1 MSPTPNR
8 SRLLPGFVLATV
20 VICLTLFTPARA
32 GAQVGLLPPSY
43 PEDMGLANSLAFSP
57 DGKLLACGCCGP
69 YNDIKDYDI
78 LQIWDVATGRET
90 ARLKTY
96 GFAAFSPDGKTL
108 AGRGDKGRLQLWEAQ
123 SHRIRL
129 DDEAGPYF
137 NVLAFSPD
145 SRLLLTGND
154 SPQFTLR
161 DAGYGTVLYE
171 EKLPVTVLSRGTVTI
186 QCPIFIYDARF
197 APDGK
202 EIALA
207 VTTLGAVS
215 KPSQIYLGQIIRD
228 RTGGTRSGKIGL
240 KWRLKI
246 AVPAPRGVCSLS
258 YAPDGQRLAAA
269 SNDASVRVFNAR
281 DGRQLREFCPPW
293 DTRCWESPMYH
304 VAFSPDG
311 KTLAG
316 AGPFSSP
323 GIRLW
328 DAATG
333 KELHRLR
340 LKGDAP
346 DRPEIFQSAE
356 IFQSIAFSPDGKL
369 LASAGAQRDVILWDV
384 ATGQRTKVIDRTI
397 AIRDRPPRPALPRA
411 PAPVPAGVAPPQT
424 LINRELGTP
433 EPPDPS
439 REK

>member
-240 KWRLKI
+240 KWRR
-246 AVPAPRGVCSLS
+246 RG
-258 YAPDGQRLAAA
+258 AFAA
-269 SNDASVRVFNAR
+269 SATRLTVSGSLRQATMPAFGSSTPAMGDSFASFAR
-281 DGRQLREFCPPW
+281 PG
-293 DTRCWESPMYH
+293 
-304 VAFSPDG
+304 
-311 KTLAG
+311 TLAVG
-316 AGPFSSP
+316 SRPCTTSHSRPMERRLPARGPS
-323 GIRLW
+323 
-328 DAATG
+328 
-333 KELHRLR
+333 LR
-340 LKGDAP
+340 
-346 DRPEIFQSAE
+346 R
-356 IFQSIAFSPDGKL
+356 
-369 LASAGAQRDVILWDV
+369 ASAC
-384 ATGQRTKVIDRTI
+384 
-397 AIRDRPPRPALPRA
+397 
-411 PAPVPAGVAPPQT
+411 
-424 LINRELGTP
+424 GTP
-433 EPPDPS
+433 QPARNCTGS
-439 REK
+439 G